1 MTTNNGARIRVPF
14 RAGHLAARY
23 LQSPGPH
30 PERELMNNKVGGGQA
45 EVIDLLQHGDITAVV
60 AENVTL
66 RFPQKKE

>member
-1 MTTNNGARIRVPF
+1 
-14 RAGHLAARY
+14 
-23 LQSPGPH
+23 
-30 PERELMNNKVGGGQA
+30 MNNKVGSGQA